1 MKIPTK
7 SINSNQRMTTK
18 MPLTKISNSLHI
30 LVDRRKLK
38 LLRRKKRRAR
48 LRQTVGLP
56 KKRRKLKRLRSSRF
70 LMRTLA
76 ASRSISLARTGKC
89 ARGRHLSIIAI
100 FQRALE
106 DPAFARIARYMAT
119 IKSRKV
125 KSSLTSK
132 SLFR

>member
-1 MKIPTK
+1 MRTPTK
-7 SINSNQRMTTK
+7 SISNNQRTK
-18 MPLTKISNSLHI
+18 LPLTKILNKLQM
-30 LVDRRKLK
+30 LVDRGKPK

-48 LRQTVGLP
+48 LRRTVLLP

-70 LMRTLA
+70 SMRTLA

-89 ARGRHLSIIAI
+89 ARGRHSSIIAI

-106 DPAFARIARYMAT
+106 DPAFARIVRFIAT

>member
-1 MKIPTK
+1 MRTPTK
-7 SINSNQRMTTK
+7 SISNNQRTK
-18 MPLTKISNSLHI
+18 LPLTKILNKLQM
-30 LVDRRKLK
+30 LVDRGKLK
-38 LLRRKKRRAR
+38 LLRRRKRRAR
-48 LRQTVGLP
+48 LRRTVHLP
-56 KKRRKLKRLRSSRF
+56 RKRRKLKRLRSSRF

-89 ARGRHLSIIAI
+89 ARGRHSSIIAI

-106 DPAFARIARYMAT
+106 DPAFARIARYMAM

-125 KSSLTSK
+125 KSSLTSR

>member
-1 MKIPTK
+1 MRIPTK
-7 SINSNQRMTTK
+7 SISNNQRTK
-18 MPLTKISNSLHI
+18 LPLTKILNKLQM
-30 LVDRRKLK
+30 LVDRGKLK
-38 LLRRKKRRAR
+38 LLRRRKRRAR
-48 LRQTVGLP
+48 LRRTVHLP
-56 KKRRKLKRLRSSRF
+56 RKRRKLKRLRSSRCS
-70 LMRTLA
+70 MRTLA
-76 ASRSISLARTGKC
+76 ASRSISLAKTAKC

>member
-1 MKIPTK
+1 MRTPTK
-7 SINSNQRMTTK
+7 SISNNQRTK
-18 MPLTKISNSLHI
+18 LLLTKILNKLQM
-30 LVDRRKLK
+30 LADRGKPK

-48 LRQTVGLP
+48 MRRTVHLP

-70 LMRTLA
+70 SMRTLA
-76 ASRSISLARTGKC
+76 ASRSILLARTAKC

-106 DPAFARIARYMAT
+106 DLAFARIARYMAT